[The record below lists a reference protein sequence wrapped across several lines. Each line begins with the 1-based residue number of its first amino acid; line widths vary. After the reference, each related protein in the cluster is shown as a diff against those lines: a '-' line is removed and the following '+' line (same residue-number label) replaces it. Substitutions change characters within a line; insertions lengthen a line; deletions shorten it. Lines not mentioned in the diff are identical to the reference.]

1 MSNSSLASYTRLS
14 PNCSSRGGQKI
25 RKITPHHMAG
35 NLSVETCGS
44 VFAPTSRQASSNY
57 GIGSDGRIA
66 LYVDESKRAWTS
78 SNAANDKQAV
88 TIEVA
93 NDEIGG
99 NWHVSDKAFE
109 SLVNL
114 CVDICQRNGMTGLK
128 WTGDASGTLTNHDM
142 FIATNCCGPYLK
154 SRMPDLCNEVNK
166 RLGNG
171 YTPIA
176 PQAPATS
183 NGSEKTGTGFG
194 GRYVCQAD
202 GCRVRCAPSLSGQI
216 VASYN
221 KGQSVTIDDWYVI
234 ADGYVWGRYT
244 GASSGQKRYIAIGK
258 PTGGPDAGDLWL
270 KEGSSVASAPSP
282 AKKTAEQVAN
292 EIVQGV
298 GGWGNYPERKTKLEA
313 AGYSYSE
320 VQALVN
326 KKLGAGSS
334 SAPAQSASTIAVGST
349 VRVTNPVDCNGTH
362 LAVSGTYTVME
373 VSGDRI
379 VIGRGGVVTA
389 AVNRSNLA
397 LV

>member
-1 MSNSSLASYTRLS
+1 MSNSGLVSYTRLS

-57 GIGSDGRIA
+57 GVGSDGRIA

-93 NDEIGG
+93 NDQIGG

-114 CVDICQRNGMTGLK
+114 CVDICKRNGMTGIK

-142 FIATNCCGPYLK
+142 FVATNCCGPYLK
-154 SRMPDLCNEVNK
+154 RRMPELCDEVNK
-166 RLGNG
+166 RLGSPG
-171 YTPIA
+171 YTPSA
-176 PQAPATS
+176 PQTPAVS
-183 NGSEKTGTGFG
+183 GGSPGTGFG
-194 GRYVCQAD
+194 GAYVCNAAA
-202 GCRVRCAPSLSGQI
+202 GSNVRTAPSLSGQI
-216 VASYN
+216 VAAYSE
-221 KGQSVTIDDWYVI
+221 GQTVILDDWYKS
-234 ADGYVWGRYT
+234 ADGYIWGRYT
-244 GASSGQKRYIAIGK
+244 GASSGQKRYVAVGKATGK
-258 PTGGPDAGDLWL
+258 PEADDIWIKRGAG
-270 KEGSSVASAPSP
+270 VASS
-282 AKKTAEQVAN
+282 KKTAEQVAN

-298 GGWGNYPERKTKLEA
+298 GGWGDYPERKSKLEA
-313 AGYSYSE
+313 AGYDYPE

-326 KKLGAGSS
+326 KKLGVGTPSTSS
-334 SAPAQSASTIAVGST
+334 SSTSSQAIKVGST
-349 VRVTNPVDCNGTH
+349 VRVTNPVDYNGTH

-373 VSGDRI
+373 AKGDRI
-379 VIGRGGVVTA
+379 VIGRSGVVTA
-389 AVNRSNLA
+389 AIKRSNLA
-397 LV
+397 LA